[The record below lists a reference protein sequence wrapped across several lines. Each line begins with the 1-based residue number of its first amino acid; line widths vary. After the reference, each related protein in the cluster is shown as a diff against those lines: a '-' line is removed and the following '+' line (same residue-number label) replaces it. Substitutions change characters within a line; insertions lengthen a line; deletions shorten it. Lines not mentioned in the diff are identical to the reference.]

1 MNIFI
6 PYFLFLFLDSPPD
19 KLGQDPVYNDT
30 CGIWEERCDYQ
41 YINGWYEL
49 IYLLN
54 INNIKVLQM
63 RGSIEYWNIKHWII
77 LLMIENY
84 GDMECVKREE

>member
-30 CGIWEERCDYQ
+30 CGI
-41 YINGWYEL
+41 
-49 IYLLN
+49 YLLN

-63 RGSIEYWNIKHWII
+63 RGSIEY
-77 LLMIENY
+77 
-84 GDMECVKREE
+84 